1 MLGSALSC
9 LVLASLKGR
18 RNGRGAGRIAGPLP
32 PQAAGFCF
40 EDKKKHIS
48 KYPR

>member
-18 RNGRGAGRIAGPLP
+18 RDGRGAGRTVGPLP
-32 PQAAGFCF
+32 PKLLAFVLRI
-40 EDKKKHIS
+40 KKTHLQIS
-48 KYPR
+48 